1 MVVEC
6 TILQYKPQFTLSGYR
21 VTRVLPVHLNL
32 NLYANLYAN
41 LAFNMNKIK
50 KGLIQLTEC
59 LILDF
64 KSDHVIIHCNV
75 NDQFNLQ

>member
-6 TILQYKPQFTLSGYR
+6 TILQYKPQFTLSGY
-21 VTRVLPVHLNL
+21 LPVHLNL
-32 NLYANLYAN
+32 YANLV
-41 LAFNMNKIK
+41 FNMNKIK

-59 LILDF
+59 LILNF
-64 KSDHVIIHCNV
+64 TDHVIIHCNV